1 MKKYL
6 KPIPQNIKRI
16 KIDVGLSYN
25 APQSQVWLEHNHD
38 LFVFGFEPN
47 EENIASLMSGNVQ
60 KRHPSHG
67 TPISP
72 QNMERFCLIP
82 VALEN
87 VEVETEMVFYE
98 TANDSGTS
106 SLNKPIE
113 SQLGAVKNVRK
124 VPVFALKHF
133 FDTFDWE
140 RFPVIEY
147 LKIDAQGS
155 DLNILKSAGH
165 YLKERVLYVTAEAEM
180 HTYEGIFENNQYNID
195 KYMGDNGFIRV
206 CNKSTSDPTY
216 LNLHLMEHD
225 KDVFIF
231 QQG

>member
-1 MKKYL
+1 MEKYL
-6 KPIPQNIKRI
+6 KPIPTNIKRI

-25 APQSQVWLEHNHD
+25 APQSQIWLDHDDD

-47 EENIASLMSGNVQ
+47 EENIASLTIGNVQ

-67 TPISP
+67 TPISAK
-72 QNMERFCLIP
+72 NMERFCLIP

-98 TANDSGTS
+98 TEKDSGTS
-106 SLNKPIE
+106 SLNRPIE
-113 SQLGAVKNVRK
+113 SELGAIKNTRK

-133 FDTFDWE
+133 FDAFDWE
-140 RFPVIEY
+140 RFPFIEY

-155 DLNILKSAGH
+155 DLNILKSAEH
-165 YLKERVLYVTAEAEM
+165 YLSDRILFVTAEAEM
-180 HTYEGIFENNQYNID
+180 HTYEGISNNNQYNMD
-195 KYMGDNGFIRV
+195 KYMSEKGFIRISHP
-206 CNKSTSDPTY
+206 NTSDPTY
-216 LNLHLMEHD
+216 LNIRLMEHD